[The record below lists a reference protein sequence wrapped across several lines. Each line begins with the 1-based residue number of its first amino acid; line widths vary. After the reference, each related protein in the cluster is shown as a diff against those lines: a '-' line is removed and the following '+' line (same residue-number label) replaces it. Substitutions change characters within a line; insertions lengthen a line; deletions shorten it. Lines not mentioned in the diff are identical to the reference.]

1 MASSASNSEPSGKG
15 FVEREQTPAPAR
27 GDSAPRK
34 LLQEVLQKTASS
46 MNPSDGEPADPEVL
60 REVARRHRDRP
71 FELEPVLIE
80 LVHASLK
87 SQNPLFGAADSDWHL
102 SRQLAES
109 LFEDPAAHE
118 RMKLLW
124 ERLRASS

>member
-34 LLQEVLQKTASS
+34 LLQEVLQKTVA
-46 MNPSDGEPADPEVL
+46 MNLSVGEGVDPEML
-60 REVARRHRDRP
+60 REVARRYPDRP
-71 FELEPVLIE
+71 FELDPVLIE
-80 LVHASLK
+80 LVHAILEK
-87 SQNPLFGAADSDWHL
+87 QNKLLGTADSDWHM
-102 SRQLAES
+102 SRHIADL

-118 RMKLLW
+118 RLKLLW